1 MILHF
6 LSFLGVLLLVQ
17 SSPTWLHKCWQA
29 VKKKQMCQC
38 KKGAYSCK
46 SILIFGYLLFW
57 QWKGGRWKRRLLKP
71 HTEVVT
77 KTEYIQCIFHSVA
90 PWQTAGRGTLL
101 WQDHSWRRADCQRDH
116 SGRLQGDK
124 CAVTSAGLSDGSRIG
139 VFFRC
144 DISTTDSLYPQGGCS
159 ADMPWHPA
167 DLRVVWK
174 LS

>member
-17 SSPTWLHKCWQA
+17 SSWTWLHKCWQA

-124 CAVTSAGLSDGSRIG
+124 CAVTYAGLSDGSRIG

-144 DISTTDSLYPQGGCS
+144 DISTTDSLYPQDGCS
-159 ADMPWHPA
+159 AGMPWHPA